1 MVFYKK
7 NLRKPIEWILIGGNG
22 AYTLQKIEPI
32 HLPFFMYSTNDKMP
46 SKTVTSKQPL
56 RRSKRL
62 AAKAVAAAAAEAKE
76 AEKAPK
82 PVVTC
87 PYVIMS
93 SFNDQL
99 VADRAGRFSIH
110 YWELYTDM
118 FDYFWNNMIYFR
130 DNLEY
135 IQDTLR
141 WAIEVTELAAVTPQ
155 SRHTDF
161 MRVVKDVIFRA
172 TILLHSNGRC
182 DP

>member
-1 MVFYKK
+1 
-7 NLRKPIEWILIGGNG
+7 
-22 AYTLQKIEPI
+22 
-32 HLPFFMYSTNDKMP
+32 MYSIMTRMP
-46 SKTVTSKQPL
+46 SKTVASKQPL

-62 AAKAVAAAAAEAKE
+62 AAKAAAKAAEKG
-76 AEKAPK
+76 PK
-82 PVVTC
+82 PVITC

-93 SFNDQL
+93 AFNDQL
-99 VADRAGRFSIH
+99 VAEPSGRFSIH

-118 FDYFWNNMIYFR
+118 FDYFWNNMVFFR

-141 WAIEVTELAAVTPQ
+141 WAIEVTELAVATPQ

-172 TILLHSNGRC
+172 TIMLHSNGRC